1 MKLKARYLFNYFS
14 LNLFNLFIFYI
25 HTIFY
30 ILFFQL
36 LYAGIALL
44 RWKDPVRSQS
54 GVGIAGVI
62 LICATVAAGL
72 GFCAL
77 LGIPFN
83 ATTTQIVPFLALG
96 LGVHDMFLLTHTYA
110 ELSVNEVPSGEQTGV
125 VLKRTGLSVLLTG
138 LSNVSAFFAAA
149 IIPIPALRTF
159 CLQTGILLLFNLA
172 AMLLIF
178 PAMVSLDLRRRRSGR
193 KDILCCCLPALP
205 NLKKNKYSMKN
216 NGTVKQMVT
225 RAIPPER
232 RETCTQI
239 LTSHNTQNESWV

>member
-1 MKLKARYLFNYFS
+1 ML
-14 LNLFNLFIFYI
+14 
-25 HTIFY
+25 
-30 ILFFQL
+30 
-36 LYAGIALL
+36 
-44 RWKDPVRSQS
+44 V
-54 GVGIAGVI
+54 
-62 LICATVAAGL
+62 CATVAAGL

-159 CLQTGILLLFNLA
+159 CLQAGILLLFNLA

-193 KDILCCCLPALP
+193 RDILCCCLPTASS
-205 NLKKNKYSMKN
+205 NHGKNRYSVRN
-216 NGTVKQMVT
+216 NGTVKQTVT

-239 LTSHNTQNESWV
+239 LTSQNAQNESWV

>member
-1 MKLKARYLFNYFS
+1 M
-14 LNLFNLFIFYI
+14 
-25 HTIFY
+25 
-30 ILFFQL
+30 
-36 LYAGIALL
+36 
-44 RWKDPVRSQS
+44 
-54 GVGIAGVI
+54 AGVM

-96 LGVHDMFLLTHTYA
+96 LGVHDMFLMTHTYA
-110 ELSVNEVPSGEQTGV
+110 ELSINEVPSSEQTGV
-125 VLKRTGLSVLLTG
+125 VLKRIGLSVLLTG
-138 LSNVSAFFAAA
+138 LTNVATFFAAA

-159 CLQTGILLLFNLA
+159 CMQAAIVLLFNLA

-193 KDILCCCLPALP
+193 RDILCCCLPALP
-205 NLKKNKYSMKN
+205 NRKKNRYSVRYN
-216 NGTVKQMVT
+216 STVKQTVT

-239 LTSHNTQNESWV
+239 LTPQNTQNESWV

>member
-1 MKLKARYLFNYFS
+1 M
-14 LNLFNLFIFYI
+14 
-25 HTIFY
+25 
-30 ILFFQL
+30 
-36 LYAGIALL
+36 YAGVALL
-44 RWKDPVRSQS
+44 RWKDPVRSQA
-54 GVGIAGVI
+54 GVAIAGVM
-62 LICATVAAGL
+62 LVCATVAAGL

-77 LGIPFN
+77 LAIPFN
-83 ATTTQIVPFLALG
+83 AATTQIVPFLALG

-149 IIPIPALRTF
+149 LIPIPALRVF
-159 CLQTGILLLFNLA
+159 CLQAGILLLFNLA
-172 AMLLIF
+172 AMLLVF

-193 KDILCCCLPALP
+193 ADILCCYLPATP
-205 NLKKNKYSMKN
+205 NSSKNKYSTKN
-216 NGTVKQMVT
+216 NGTVKQTVT

-239 LTSHNTQNESWV
+239 LTSQNAQNESWVRITSHVYIIRAQVVTDRRRLQRD

>member
-1 MKLKARYLFNYFS
+1 MFF
-14 LNLFNLFIFYI
+14 
-25 HTIFY
+25 
-30 ILFFQL
+30 FFQL
-36 LYAGIALL
+36 VYAGVALL
-44 RWKDPVRSQS
+44 RWRDPVRSQA
-54 GVGIAGVI
+54 GVAIAGVM
-62 LICATVAAGL
+62 LVCATVAAGL

-83 ATTTQIVPFLALG
+83 AATTQIVPFLALG

-138 LSNVSAFFAAA
+138 ISNVSAFFAAA
-149 IIPIPALRTF
+149 LIPIPALRVF
-159 CLQTGILLLFNLA
+159 CLQAGILLLFNLA
-172 AMLLIF
+172 AMLLVF

-193 KDILCCCLPALP
+193 ADILCCCLPATP
-205 NLKKNKYSMKN
+205 NSGKNRYSTK
-216 NGTVKQMVT
+216 NGTVKQTVT

-239 LTSHNTQNESWV
+239 LTSQNAQNESWVRIT

>member
-1 MKLKARYLFNYFS
+1 M
-14 LNLFNLFIFYI
+14 
-25 HTIFY
+25 
-30 ILFFQL
+30 
-36 LYAGIALL
+36 
-44 RWKDPVRSQS
+44 
-54 GVGIAGVI
+54 AGVM

-77 LGIPFN
+77 LGISFN

-110 ELSVNEVPSGEQTGV
+110 ELSVNEVPSSEQTGV

-138 LSNVSAFFAAA
+138 LTNVAAFFAAA

-159 CLQTGILLLFNLA
+159 CLQAGILLVFNLV
-172 AMLLIF
+172 AMLLVF

-193 KDILCCCLPALP
+193 KDILCCCLPTSP
-205 NLKKNKYSMKN
+205 NLGKNRYSTKN
-216 NGTVKQMVT
+216 NGTIKQTVT

-239 LTSHNTQNESWV
+239 LTPQNTHNESWV

>member
-1 MKLKARYLFNYFS
+1 M
-14 LNLFNLFIFYI
+14 
-25 HTIFY
+25 
-30 ILFFQL
+30 

-44 RWKDPVRSQS
+44 RWRDLVRSQS
-54 GVGIAGVI
+54 GVAIAGVM
-62 LICATVAAGL
+62 LVCTTVAAGL

-83 ATTTQIVPFLALG
+83 AATTQIVPFLALG

-149 IIPIPALRTF
+149 LIPIPALRVF
-159 CLQTGILLLFNLA
+159 CLQAGILLLFNLA
-172 AMLLIF
+172 AMLLVF

-193 KDILCCCLPALP
+193 ADILCCCLPATP
-205 NLKKNKYSMKN
+205 NLGKNRYSVKN
-216 NGTVKQMVT
+216 NGTVKQTVT
-225 RAIPPER
+225 TAIPPER

-239 LTSHNTQNESWV
+239 LTSQNAQNESWVRNVAQLCILFILYV